1 MLKKGEICQMNNFYP
16 YNNMPQY
23 PQGYQANMQRQGQM
37 FNNQIPQTQFQPMPM
52 QLQQAQTQFEI
63 PLREVKFVT
72 SEEAKA
78 YIVFPNTASLLI
90 DKQQGLAYL
99 KSADNMGQSFMEAFE
114 FKKYEQGQET
124 ALKDTK
130 KEDTIDLSNYIK
142 TADLDTLEVVRKGD
156 LDKIM
161 ETSRKEYE
169 DLKKKVEN
177 LTILMKPTQTIGGK
191 PNVATI
197 RPQQ

>member
-1 MLKKGEICQMNNFYP
+1 MSNNFFNGYGN
-16 YNNMPQY
+16 YPQY

-37 FNNQIPQTQFQPMPM
+37 FNNPMPQPQFQPMPM
-52 QLQQAQTQFEI
+52 QPQQTQNQFEI

-99 KSADNMGQSFMEAFE
+99 KSADNMGQSFMETFS

-130 KEDTIDLSNYIK
+130 EEKPIDLSNYIK
-142 TADLDTLEVVRKGD
+142 KSDLDTLELATKED
-156 LDKIM
+156 LRNIPLV
-161 ETSRKEYE
+161 SREEYE

-177 LTILMKPTQTIGGK
+177 LALLSKPTQTMGGK
-191 PNVATI
+191 ANVGTI
-197 RPQQ
+197 RPQS

>member
-1 MLKKGEICQMNNFYP
+1 MNNYFNG
-16 YNNMPQY
+16 YNNYPQY
-23 PQGYQANMQRQGQM
+23 PQGYQTTMQRQGQM
-37 FNNQIPQTQFQPMPM
+37 FNNQMPQPMPM
-52 QLQQAQTQFEI
+52 PMQNQQTQNQFEI

-99 KSADNMGQSFMEAFE
+99 KSADNMGQSFMEAFS

-124 ALKDTK
+124 ALQDTK
-130 KEDTIDLSNYIK
+130 KEEPIDLSSFIK
-142 TADLDTLEVVRKGD
+142 KTDLDTEELVRKGD

-161 ETSRKEYE
+161 EKSNTKYE
-169 DLKKKVEN
+169 ELNKKVES
-177 LTILMKPTQTIGGK
+177 LTVLMKTNQNVGVKT
-191 PNVATI
+191 NVATNK
-197 RPQQ
+197 Q